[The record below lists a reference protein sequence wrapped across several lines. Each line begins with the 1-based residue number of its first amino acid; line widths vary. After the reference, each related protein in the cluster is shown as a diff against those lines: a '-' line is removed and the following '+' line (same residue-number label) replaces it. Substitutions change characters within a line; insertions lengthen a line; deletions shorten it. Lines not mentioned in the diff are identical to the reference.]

1 MLGFSKQKYPS
12 KRKKSSQQVREDE
25 FLQKKSRS
33 SLWLSLG
40 AMAAVSAW
48 GIHKAYRSWQCKEA
62 RRVSEG
68 GLVVN
73 TTLGPVEYQIT
84 GSGPV
89 VIYAHGTPGGYD
101 QGLYFARFLG
111 ENSCTLISPSRPG
124 YLRTPLA
131 SGATPEAQAD
141 LYAALLDAL
150 GIEQASVIGFSGG
163 GPSALQFALRHP
175 ERCQGLIMI
184 GAIARR
190 YAPQEKLAQAS
201 LWTKAQARLI
211 EYLLVS
217 EPFLFLVAPIAR
229 LLPFGDAVEGMLCS
243 GTVFAQRKTGYDADY
258 VAFAAIED
266 GSLESITAPALI
278 IHGSDDPD
286 VPVEDAELLARKIK
300 QATLFAI
307 EGGDHASFY
316 TQARIVMPMI
326 TQFLRRISQKKA
338 THTASSPSTIS
349 QTV

>member
-1 MLGFSKQKYPS
+1 MPGLS
-12 KRKKSSQQVREDE
+12 KRKSLFKGTKSSRQVLEDE
-25 FLQKKSRS
+25 VLQKRSRS
-33 SLWLSLG
+33 NLWLSLG
-40 AMAAVSAW
+40 AVAVVSAW
-48 GIHKAYRSWQCKEA
+48 GIHKAYRSWQSKEA
-62 RRVSEG
+62 KRVSEG
-68 GLVVN
+68 GLTVN
-73 TTLGPVEYQIT
+73 TALGPVEYQIT

-124 YLRTPLA
+124 YLYTPLA
-131 SGATPEAQAD
+131 SGATPETQAD

-201 LWTKAQARLI
+201 FWTKFQARLV

-217 EPFLFLVAPIAR
+217 EPFLFLAAPIAR

-243 GTVFAQRKTGYDADY
+243 GTVFSRRKTGYDADY
-258 VAFAAIED
+258 AAFAAIED
-266 GSLESITAPALI
+266 GSLENITAPALI
-278 IHGSDDPD
+278 IHGSADPD
-286 VPVEDAELLARKIK
+286 VPIEDAELLASQIK
-300 QATLFAI
+300 QATLFTI

-316 TQARIVMPMI
+316 IQARIVMPMI
-326 TQFLRRISQKKA
+326 TQFLHHVDQKKA
-338 THTASSPSTIS
+338 THTISPSTVA